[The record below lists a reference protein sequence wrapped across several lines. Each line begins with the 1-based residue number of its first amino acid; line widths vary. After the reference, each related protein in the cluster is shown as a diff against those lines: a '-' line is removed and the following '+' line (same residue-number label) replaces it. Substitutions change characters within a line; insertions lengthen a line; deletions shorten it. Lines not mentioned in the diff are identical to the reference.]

1 MERVKSGWTPEK
13 YFQDKGQRL
22 LGLPT
27 VVQWFND
34 LPCFCGSA
42 GLIPSLDLIPG
53 LGTSIYHGLSKKKKK
68 KKDTE
73 SYKIIIM
80 SMKER

>member
-27 VVQWFND
+27 VVQWVND
-34 LPCFCGSA
+34 LACFCGSA

-53 LGTSIYHGLSKKKKK
+53 LGTSIYHGSSQKKKKK
-68 KKDTE
+68 KGNKKLKKN
-73 SYKIIIM
+73 YY
-80 SMKER
+80 